1 MDSLFK
7 RAQSKSFIFLSVLN
21 LACPNRPPPSM
32 SRGTAFSVQ
41 QNYRYSF
48 LYSKRSHGYNWV
60 FVSTVKPFTSYHPL
74 GEKRQPRVKRV
85 KSPYMTSRITALILT
100 IWWMK
105 SKDYKGKRMFFNYSL
120 IFFYSPKD
128 QECKFLYQSN
138 MTTAFARH
146 SKCKRG
152 PSTIKIP

>member
-7 RAQSKSFIFLSVLN
+7 RAQSKFFFFICTEFSMSKST
-21 LACPNRPPPSM
+21 PPSM

-41 QNYRYSF
+41 QNYRCSF

-85 KSPYMTSRITALILT
+85 KSPYMTNRITALTLT

-120 IFFYSPKD
+120 IIFYSPKD

>member
-7 RAQSKSFIFLSVLN
+7 RAQSKSFFFICTEF
-21 LACPNRPPPSM
+21 SM
-32 SRGTAFSVQ
+32 SKSTPAKYVTRDSVFCPTKLSLLFSD
-41 QNYRYSF
+41 
-48 LYSKRSHGYNWV
+48 SKRSHGYNWV

-85 KSPYMTSRITALILT
+85 KSPYMTNRITALTLT

-105 SKDYKGKRMFFNYSL
+105 SKYYKGKRMFFNYSL
-120 IFFYSPKD
+120 IIFYSPKD

>member
-7 RAQSKSFIFLSVLN
+7 RAQSKSFIFFLSVLN
-21 LACPNRPPPSM
+21 LACPNRPPPSK

-74 GEKRQPRVKRV
+74 GEKDNQ
-85 KSPYMTSRITALILT
+85 
-100 IWWMK
+100 
-105 SKDYKGKRMFFNYSL
+105 G
-120 IFFYSPKD
+120 
-128 QECKFLYQSN
+128 
-138 MTTAFARH
+138 
-146 SKCKRG
+146 
-152 PSTIKIP
+152 

>member
-1 MDSLFK
+1 MFK
-7 RAQSKSFIFLSVLN
+7 ST
-21 LACPNRPPPSM
+21 PPSM
-32 SRGTAFSVQ
+32 ARGTAFSVQ
-41 QNYRYSF
+41 QNYRYTF
-48 LYSKRSHGYNWV
+48 LYSKRSNGYNWV

-85 KSPYMTSRITALILT
+85 KSPYMTNRITALTLT

>member
-7 RAQSKSFIFLSVLN
+7 RAQSKSFFLSVLN

-105 SKDYKGKRMFFNYSL
+105 SKDYKGKRMFFL
-120 IFFYSPKD
+120 IIPLFFSILQRIRNVSFCINQIWQLHLLDIQNANEDP
-128 QECKFLYQSN
+128 L
-138 MTTAFARH
+138 R
-146 SKCKRG
+146 
-152 PSTIKIP
+152 